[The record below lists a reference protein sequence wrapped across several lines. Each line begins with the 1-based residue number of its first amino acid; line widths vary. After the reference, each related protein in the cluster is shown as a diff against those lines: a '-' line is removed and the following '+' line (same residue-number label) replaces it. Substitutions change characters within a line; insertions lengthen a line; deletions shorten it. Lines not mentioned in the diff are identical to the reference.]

1 MSKPWGDYRDAFD
14 QFARKVRYLQN
25 LASQEKIDHGEIELA
40 LLAVEQ
46 ARLEYNARRDVLA
59 RELLRRSA
67 GEVPTKIDLGGSDRE
82 RVKAIAELFWELTG
96 KPEGSADDN
105 WHRAESIVR
114 RTSAVRAC
122 C

>member
-1 MSKPWGDYRDAFD
+1 MESGDEMAAQFVQVPMLSQRTIPMSKPWRDYRDAFD

-59 RELLRRSA
+59 RELLRRSS
-67 GEVPTKIDLGGSDRE
+67 GEVPTKIDPGGSDPA
-82 RVKAIAELFWELTG
+82 RVRPL
-96 KPEGSADDN
+96 PN
-105 WHRAESIVR
+105 
-114 RTSAVRAC
+114 C
-122 C
+122 CGN